1 MLPYLVSSNSIV
13 IAFNILAVMLLYR
26 LQQPVVLADA
36 AALAGAT
43 SLI

>member
-1 MLPYLVSSNSIV
+1 MLPYLVSRYSVV
-13 IAFNILAVMLLYR
+13 IAFNILAVMHLYR
-26 LQQPVVLADA
+26 LQQPVVLADP